1 VSPVSEK
8 VSTLVFSTENIF
20 LTNLMFKASNVPA
33 ISGLFTKSIFFK
45 NLAKHSFLNNVAY

>member
-45 NLAKHSFLNNVAY
+45 NLAKHSFLNNAAY